1 MKSEPL
7 SKDAFAAIED
17 VLQQEM
23 QRFGLKSIDVRV
35 GADHSGESSLW
46 IEAHYGLDGEPID
59 PRAMAVLTT
68 KIRNR
73 LWALGEERFPYIQ
86 HLVPD
91 EKKVVEL
98 R

>member
-1 MKSEPL
+1 MKPEPI
-7 SKDAFAAIED
+7 SPDVIAAIED

-23 QRFGLKSIDVRV
+23 LQFGMTSVDVRIR
-35 GADHSGESSLW
+35 ADHSGEPSLW
-46 IEAHYGLDGEPID
+46 IEAHYGTDGEPID
-59 PRAMAVLTT
+59 PRVMAKLTT
-68 KIRNR
+68 KVRDR